1 MPADIRDFQN
11 LADRTTLR
19 VKVND
24 GAVLYGFLNG
34 VRRVQGSR
42 IAEGA
47 GSILLKVAEEGSEYI
62 PSTDYPEQEID
73 VQAIE
78 TFAIVDQ
85 PY

>member
-11 LADRTTLR
+11 LPDRTTLR

-34 VRRVQGSR
+34 VRRVQGAR
-42 IAEGA
+42 ITEGA
-47 GSILLKVAEEGSEYI
+47 GTILLKVAEEGSEYI
-62 PSTDYPEQEID
+62 PSTAYEEQEID
-73 VQAIE
+73 VLSID